1 MLKLPNVSGSA
12 QDKITNE
19 LVLAVVGEERSLL
32 DSIRK
37 RESKRIGHILRHD
50 NLLRDVIERRVDG
63 KRVKLKTEKN
73 GGRYGGPVYT
83 TENQRW

>member
-50 NLLRDVIERRVDG
+50 NLLRDVIERSVDG
-63 KRVKLKTEKN
+63 KRVKLKIEKN
-73 GGRYGGPVYT
+73 GGRYGGPVVML
-83 TENQRW
+83 